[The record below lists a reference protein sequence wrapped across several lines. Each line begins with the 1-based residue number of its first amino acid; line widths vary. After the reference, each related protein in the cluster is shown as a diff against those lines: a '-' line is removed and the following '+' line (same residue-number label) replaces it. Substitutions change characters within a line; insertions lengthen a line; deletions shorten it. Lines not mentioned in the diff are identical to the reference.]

1 MLETLE
7 TQSKGWKDW
16 NAGSCLQSRYSQ
28 VLRTGKLRREAK
40 SQKKGLQI
48 RALRGNREVPM
59 LFAISSRSFKEAF
72 IPIYPNALPTV
83 PKPSRAGRMVSL
95 VFRNLPASQS
105 ATTRL
110 ENR

>member
-1 MLETLE
+1 VAVTEIEPVT
-7 TQSKGWKDW
+7 SACK
-16 NAGSCLQSRYSQ
+16 SRYSQ
-28 VLRTGKLRREAK
+28 VLRTGELRPEAK

-48 RALRGNREVPM
+48 MAFRGNRDVPM
-59 LFAISSRSFKEAF
+59 LLATSSRSFKEAF
-72 IPIYPNALPTV
+72 IPIYPNTLPTV

-105 ATTRL
+105 ATTR